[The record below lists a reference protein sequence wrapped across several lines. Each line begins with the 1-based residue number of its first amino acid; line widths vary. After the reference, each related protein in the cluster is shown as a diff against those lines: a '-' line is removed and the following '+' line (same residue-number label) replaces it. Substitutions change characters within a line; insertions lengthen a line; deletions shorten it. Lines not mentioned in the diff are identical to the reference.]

1 MRPSR
6 ACYPKCADVE
16 LYLSGELSQTQSR
29 LGFLLGTHSHRAERG
44 RPQPVGEM
52 IAYAQ
57 LRVTAAPTRA
67 GVRAAPVASRAP
79 HVARVVRAPGVNV
92 KSSVKFLGG
101 SVAPSALRAT
111 PATSVRSRRACV
123 TTHARYGSYDGGGGG
138 MVPIPDRIVALLPYL
153 VPLLDGLR
161 YSRFFFSQFPQAIV
175 LLTPLQPIASM
186 YFRIPFAG
194 LISFFAIYMGMAENR
209 SLSRFVRFNAMQ
221 AIILDICLVL
231 PGMIEYV
238 LSPGRLAGAGFE
250 LYKMCYNSVWLFVL
264 FAFALA
270 AIGCLSGQ
278 TCKLPF
284 IGDAA
289 DMRL

>member
-1 MRPSR
+1 
-6 ACYPKCADVE
+6 
-16 LYLSGELSQTQSR
+16 
-29 LGFLLGTHSHRAERG
+29 
-44 RPQPVGEM
+44 M
-52 IAYAQ
+52 IAHAQ

-79 HVARVVRAPGVNV
+79 HVARVVRAVNV

-138 MVPIPDRIVALLPYL
+138 MVPIPDRIVALLPYV

-278 TCKLPF
+278 TYKLPF

>member
-16 LYLSGELSQTQSR
+16 LYLSRFHLLHLR

-52 IAYAQ
+52 IAHAQ

-79 HVARVVRAPGVNV
+79 HVARVVRAVNV

-278 TCKLPF
+278 TYKLPF

>member
-1 MRPSR
+1 
-6 ACYPKCADVE
+6 
-16 LYLSGELSQTQSR
+16 
-29 LGFLLGTHSHRAERG
+29 
-44 RPQPVGEM
+44 M
-52 IAYAQ
+52 IAHAQ
-57 LRVTAAPTRA
+57 PRATSAAPTAAPR
-67 GVRAAPVASRAP
+67 VASRG
-79 HVARVVRAPGVNV
+79 HRVARVVRRAPGATTSANTTVV
-92 KSSVKFLGG
+92 FLRGT
-101 SVAPSALRAT
+101 VAPAALRAT
-111 PATSVRSRRACV
+111 PAVPAMKSRRGACV
-123 TTHARYGSYDGGGGG
+123 TTHARYGSYDGRGGG

-209 SLSRFVRFNAMQ
+209 TLSRFVRFNAMQ

-231 PGMIEYV
+231 PGMVEYV
-238 LSPGRLAGAGFE
+238 FSPGRLSGLGFE
-250 LYKMCYNSVWLFVL
+250 LYRLCYNSVWLFVL

-278 TCKLPF
+278 TYRLPF
-284 IGDAA
+284 IGEAA
-289 DMRL
+289 DMRV

>member
-6 ACYPKCADVE
+6 ACYPKCAHVE
-16 LYLSGELSQTQSR
+16 LLRVTAVRPKPR

-52 IAYAQ
+52 IAHAQ

-79 HVARVVRAPGVNV
+79 HVARVVRAVNV

-278 TCKLPF
+278 TYKLPF